1 MILDLY
7 DFIDSLIK
15 KKHELILCIDVNE
28 LNNKSNNGVSQLMQL
43 INLIDIIDQ
52 KHDLY
57 FKNQILGLY

>member
-7 DFIDSLIK
+7 DFINSLIK

-28 LNNKSNNGVSQLMQL
+28 LNNKSNNDVSQLMQL
-43 INLIDIIDQ
+43 TNLIDIIAQ

>member
-15 KKHELILCIDVNE
+15 KKNELIICIDVNE

-43 INLIDIIDQ
+43 TNLIDIIAQ
-52 KHDLY
+52 RHDLY
-57 FKNQILGLY
+57 FKNQILGVY